1 MRELKSPEKYV
12 CYLAGLSKIF
22 SSGKRSLQSSIVKA
36 GKYFYDSSKWMNSF
50 PNPGE

>member
-22 SSGKRSLQSSIVKA
+22 RSGKRSVQSNIVKT
-36 GKYFYDSSKWMNSF
+36 GKYFFDSRKWINSF